1 MIIIK
6 KVDKTNE
13 KAVLQL
19 KIAPSQDGFV
29 ETVQQCLDEAK
40 QKSCW
45 RPVAIYDDETLIGF
59 AMYGFFW
66 QYLPAGR
73 LWLDRILID
82 QRYQGQ
88 GLGTIAV
95 KTLIAQIRK
104 EYLHQ
109 KIFLSVVKQNKPAI
123 RLYQKLGFEFTG
135 ELDINKEKVM
145 VLKK

>member
-6 KVDKTNE
+6 QIDNNNRDE
-13 KAVLQL
+13 LLQL

-29 ETVQQCLDEAK
+29 ETVQECLSEAQ
-40 QKSCW
+40 QKLCW

-66 QYLPAGR
+66 QYLPLGR
-73 LWLDRILID
+73 VWLDRILID
-82 QRYQGQ
+82 QRYQGK
-88 GLGTIAV
+88 GLGTLAI
-95 KTLIAQIRK
+95 KTLIEQIRH
-104 EYLHQ
+104 EYWHK
-109 KIFLSVVKQNKPAI
+109 KIYLSVVDKNKVAI
-123 RLYQKLGFEFTG
+123 KLYQKLGFQFTG

>member
-29 ETVQQCLDEAK
+29 ETVQQCLNEAK

-88 GLGTIAV
+88 GLGTIAI

-109 KIFLSVVKQNKPAI
+109 KIYLSVVEQNKPAI

>member
-6 KVDKTNE
+6 QIDNNNRDE
-13 KAVLQL
+13 LLQL

-29 ETVQQCLDEAK
+29 ETVQECMNEAQ

-66 QYLPAGR
+66 QYLPLGR
-73 LWLDRILID
+73 VWLDRILID
-82 QRYQGQ
+82 QRYQGK
-88 GLGTIAV
+88 GLGTLAI
-95 KTLIAQIRK
+95 KTLIEQIRH
-104 EYLHQ
+104 EYWHK
-109 KIFLSVVKQNKPAI
+109 KIYLSVVDKNKVAI
-123 RLYQKLGFEFTG
+123 KLYQKLGFQFTG